1 MNKPKNSG
9 ALWQQSAGSLVRGF
23 AAGGPDPVEVVEAV
37 LARREATDGK
47 LNAVCTLDAAG
58 ARRAALASAERWRTG
73 APLSSIDGVP
83 ITIKDNI
90 PVSGMRSTW
99 GSLLYADHLPALD
112 ELPVARLRAAGAVI
126 LGKTNV
132 PEFTL
137 QGYTDNRLFGLT
149 RNPWNTGLTPGGSS
163 GGAVAAVAAGIGPVA
178 IGTDGGGSIRRPAS
192 HTGLVG
198 LKPST
203 GRVARIDGFPAVL
216 HDFEVIGP
224 IARRVDDVIA
234 FMRVMTDADP
244 RDPLSARFE
253 GRPFEVP
260 TEVAPARIQLV
271 PRFGDSPVDPVI
283 GASVSKAALR
293 LAALGHRVEEDPGFD
308 LADGVNALS
317 WPVISQTALAW
328 LMTRHEGK
336 EGLLS
341 EPLKS
346 MLENA
351 RKLSAAQ
358 YLGALDEVARL
369 RRRFGEL
376 FETVDVVMTP
386 TTAALPWSSS
396 EVFPS
401 VIDGRAAGPRAH
413 AVFTAFVNAA
423 GLPAITIPAD
433 PSPDGLPL
441 GFQLIGRPGA
451 DGLLCALARQFERA
465 HPWADRWPKI

>member
-1 MNKPKNSG
+1 MNEYTAP
-9 ALWQQSAGSLVRGF
+9 WQRSATEL
-23 AAGGPDPVEVVEAV
+23 AAGFGASGPDPVEVLDAV
-37 LARREATDGK
+37 LARRDAVDPA
-47 LNAVCTLDAAG
+47 LNAVVTLDAAG
-58 ARRAALASAERWRTG
+58 ARKAAEASAARWREG
-73 APLSSIDGVP
+73 RPLSPIDGVP

-90 PVSGMRSTW
+90 PVAGMRSTW
-99 GSLLYADHLPALD
+99 GSLLYADFVPERD

-149 RNPWNTGLTPGGSS
+149 RNPWNTALTPGGSS

-224 IARRVDDVIA
+224 IARRVDDLIA

-253 GRPFEVP
+253 GQPFAAPAEA
-260 TEVAPARIQLV
+260 APARIRFV
-271 PRFGDSPVDPVI
+271 PRFGDSPVDPII
-283 GASVSKAALR
+283 GASVAAAAQR
-293 LAALGHRVEEDPGFD
+293 LAGLGHRVEEDPGFD
-308 LADGVNALS
+308 LADAVNAIS

-336 EGLLS
+336 EALLS
-341 EPLKS
+341 EPLKP
-346 MLENA
+346 MLESA

-369 RRRFGEL
+369 RRRFAEL
-376 FETVDVVMTP
+376 FETVDFVMTP
-386 TTAALPWSSS
+386 TTAALAWPSS

-465 HPWADRWPKI
+465 HPWADRWPPI

>member
-1 MNKPKNSG
+1 MNENTAP
-9 ALWQQSAGSLVRGF
+9 WQRSATEL
-23 AAGGPDPVEVVEAV
+23 AAGFGASGPDPVEVIDAV
-37 LARREATDGK
+37 LARRDAVDPA
-47 LNAVCTLDAAG
+47 LNAVVTLDAAG
-58 ARRAALASAERWRTG
+58 ARKAAEASAARWREG
-73 APLSSIDGVP
+73 RPLSPIDGVP

-90 PVSGMRSTW
+90 PVAGMRSTW
-99 GSLLYADHLPALD
+99 GSLLYADFVPERD

-149 RNPWNTGLTPGGSS
+149 RNPWNTALTPGGSS

-224 IARRVDDVIA
+224 IARRVDDLIA

-253 GRPFEVP
+253 GRPFEAP
-260 TEVAPARIQLV
+260 AEAAPARIRFV
-271 PRFGDSPVDPVI
+271 PRFGDSPVDPII
-283 GASVSKAALR
+283 GASVAAAAQR
-293 LAALGHRVEEDPGFD
+293 LAGLGHRVEEDPGFD
-308 LADGVNALS
+308 LADAVNAIS

-336 EGLLS
+336 EALLS
-341 EPLKS
+341 EPLKP
-346 MLENA
+346 MLESA

-369 RRRFGEL
+369 RRRFAEL
-376 FETVDVVMTP
+376 FETVDFVMTP
-386 TTAALPWSSS
+386 TTAALAWPSS

-465 HPWADRWPKI
+465 HPWADRWPPI